1 VLTQTLAD
9 NQRARE
15 DKRAV
20 VLYRGQI
27 GGEDGICAG
36 RISFTNNVSLLL
48 SFDTSGSV
56 GSSNMALVRNAG
68 QALLP
73 ILGQGQGNRVSVQRF
88 SSSAQNVLPWTND
101 LSQATPIIAALSSG
115 GGTALYDAVVLAGN
129 EAFSEAQSMPAQKVV
144 VVLFTD
150 GLENSSSA
158 SLQQAVA
165 AISRVGRP
173 EIDEV
178 FLVFVGSSASGSTAL
193 SGIAAQSGRE
203 FFSLANFNELTQV
216 FLNIVGSSNP

>member
-1 VLTQTLAD
+1 
-9 NQRARE
+9 
-15 DKRAV
+15 
-20 VLYRGQI
+20 
-27 GGEDGICAG
+27 
-36 RISFTNNVSLLL
+36 
-48 SFDTSGSV
+48 
-56 GSSNMALVRNAG
+56 M
-68 QALLP
+68 
-73 ILGQGQGNRVSVQRF
+73 
-88 SSSAQNVLPWTND
+88 
-101 LSQATPIIAALSSG
+101 
-115 GGTALYDAVVLAGN
+115 VLAGN